1 MVLCATIKVS
11 DDEELVEFVE
21 PPEEA
26 KLGEIIFFQGLPSP
40 EAWSAAQIEKKKI
53 FQNCLDGM
61 RTLDDGVGAWHGH
74 AFMTS
79 AGPCKARTIKGGE
92 MR

>member
-1 MVLCATIKVS
+1 MVLCATEKNTNG
-11 DDEELVEFVE
+11 EESVEFIE
-21 PPEEA
+21 PPENA
-26 KLGEIIFFQGLPSP
+26 QVGETIYFEGLPAP
-40 EAWSAAQIEKKKI
+40 EPLSGAQIEKKKI

-61 RTLDDGVGAWHGH
+61 KTLDDGVAAWYGH
-74 AFMTS
+74 AFKTS